1 MVSVDVSNMQLTDL
15 IELETIQ
22 GLQDSFSEATGV
34 ASLITDLEGN
44 PITRPSNFQ
53 SLCNFIR
60 STKKGQDN
68 CLHSDAILSKRI
80 AHGNSSH
87 KCFSG
92 CLWDGGA
99 SISVQEYPIANWLIG
114 QVRDETYNEAE
125 LLAYAKEIGVN
136 GEELVTKYLQV
147 PVMSKERFEKLLF
160 SLHIF
165 ANELSNRAY
174 QSLELQAQQKALK
187 NTVTD
192 KTLRLE
198 TTIKALRLTN
208 QVLNDQNE
216 VIKQKNA
223 TLKST
228 LDELKAAQVKLVQS
242 EKLASLG
249 ILTAGVAHE
258 INNPLNFIMGAYTG
272 LQKIHEDKSYEKNT
286 ENISLL
292 LKSLK
297 VGLDRASH
305 ITKGLNQFS
314 RDSQRLDEDCDIHAI
329 IENCLTMLRNQTKQR
344 IIIDKQFQKEDLLV
358 KGNAGNLHQVFLN
371 LINNSVQAIP
381 KKGKICIETSSHMH
395 YHEIK
400 ISDTGVGIKQE
411 FLNKIKDPFFTT
423 KPPGKGTGLGLSI
436 SQNIIA
442 DHKGEMLFSSKPG
455 QGTKVVISLPRVS

>member
-1 MVSVDVSNMQLTDL
+1 MDIRQMQLTDL

-87 KCFSG
+87 KCLSG

-99 SISVQEYPIANWLIG
+99 SISVQKYPIANWLIG

-125 LLAYAKEIGVN
+125 LLAYAKEIGLD
-136 GEELVTKYLQV
+136 GEELVSKYLQV
-147 PVMSKERFEKLLF
+147 PVMSKERFEKLLK

-174 QSLELQAQQKALK
+174 QNWQLKEQQRKLEQ
-187 NTVTD
+187 TVTD
-192 KTLRLE
+192 RTLRLE

-208 QVLNDQNE
+208 KVLNEQNE
-216 VIKQKNA
+216 VINERNA

-228 LDELKAAQVKLVQS
+228 LDDLKAAQVQLVQS

-272 LQKIHEDKSYEKNT
+272 LQKIHEEKSYEKNS
-286 ENISLL
+286 ENITLL

-297 VGLDRASH
+297 IGLDRASH
-305 ITKGLNQFS
+305 IATGLNQFS
-314 RDSQRLDEDCDIHAI
+314 RNSQSLDEECNLHAI
-329 IENCLTMLRNQTKQR
+329 LENCLTMLRNQTKQR
-344 IIIDKQFQKEDLLV
+344 IVIEKQFQDEEVPV
-358 KGNAGNLHQVFLN
+358 KGNSGNLHQVFLN
-371 LINNSVQAIP
+371 ILHNAVQAIP
-381 KKGKICIETSSHMH
+381 KKGKITIVTASHQN
-395 YHEIK
+395 YHEVT
-400 ISDTGVGIKQE
+400 ISDTGVGIDTE
-411 FLNKIKDPFFTT
+411 NLEKIKDPFFTT

-442 DHKGEMLFSSKPG
+442 DHQGEMLFISKPMK
-455 QGTKVVISLPRVS
+455 GTKVVISLPRAT